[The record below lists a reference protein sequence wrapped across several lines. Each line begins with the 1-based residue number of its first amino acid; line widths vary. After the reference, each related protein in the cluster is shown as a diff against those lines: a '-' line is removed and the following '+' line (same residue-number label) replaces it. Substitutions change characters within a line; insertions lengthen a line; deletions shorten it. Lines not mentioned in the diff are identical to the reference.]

1 LATCA
6 GAGGGALGG
15 VYKLVEIGGRP
26 CLKTTSDP
34 AKATLPGRKRVLR
47 AVDREGGLLM
57 DVLDL
62 YDGSGAPFR
71 AGETAFD
78 PANPQRCKLV
88 PVDCEL
94 TDCREVVMEHGKQLQ
109 PAPPLAAMS
118 DYCAQ
123 QLQRLP
129 EGSLRLVN
137 PHRYKVGVSRRLL
150 TLRDEL
156 IRAAEA

>member
-1 LATCA
+1 M
-6 GAGGGALGG
+6 
-15 VYKLVEIGGRP
+15 YRRQGRP

-47 AVDREGGLLM
+47 AVDRDGRLVM

-62 YDGSGAPFR
+62 VGETGEPFR
-71 AGETAFD
+71 AGTTAFD
-78 PANPQRCKLV
+78 PANPQRCKVV

-94 TDCREVVMEHGKQLQ
+94 VDCRAVVMDGGRQQ
-109 PAPPLAAMS
+109 VPSPPLPEMA
-118 DYCAQ
+118 DYCAR
-123 QLQRLP
+123 QLARLP

-150 TLRDEL
+150 LQREAL
-156 IRAAEA
+156 IRAAEG